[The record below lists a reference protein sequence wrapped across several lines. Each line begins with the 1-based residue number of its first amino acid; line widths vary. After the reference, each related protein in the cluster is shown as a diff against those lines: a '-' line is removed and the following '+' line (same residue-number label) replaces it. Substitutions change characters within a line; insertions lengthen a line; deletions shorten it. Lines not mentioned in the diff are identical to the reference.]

1 MNEPSTSGIGT
12 SAIGPGDIDGLAWAK
27 SGGLLPAIA
36 QHATTGDVLMLA
48 WMNPDALRE
57 TFVRGRAVFHSRS
70 RNALWEKGETSGN
83 VLHLRGVHVD
93 CDRDTLL
100 LLVDPAGPACHT
112 GMATCFGDRPL
123 TTAAPLAFLGTLER
137 VIAQRVAAG
146 ADGSY
151 TAKLHASGLRRMAQ
165 KVGEEGLEVALAAT
179 GEPDAQ
185 LLGEAADLLFHLEV
199 LLQAR
204 GLALADVVR
213 ELEARHRERTA

>member
-1 MNEPSTSGIGT
+1 MNEAATSRIG
-12 SAIGPGDIDGLAWAK
+12 AGDIDTLAWDK

-36 QHATTGDVLMLA
+36 QHATSGEVLMLA
-48 WMNPDALRE
+48 WMNREALRE
-57 TFVRGRAVFHSRS
+57 TFTRNRAVFFSRS
-70 RNALWEKGETSGN
+70 RASLWEKGETSGHT
-83 VLHLRGVHVD
+83 LQLIGVHVD

-100 LLVDPAGPACHT
+100 LLVDPVGPACHT
-112 GMATCFGDRPL
+112 GTATCFGDRPL
-123 TTAAPLAFLGTLER
+123 TAAAPLGFLGTLER
-137 VIAQRVAAG
+137 IIAQRIAAG

-179 GEPDAQ
+179 GEPDGA

-204 GLALADVVR
+204 GLGLADAVR
-213 ELEARHRERTA
+213 TLEDRHRERSA

>member
-1 MNEPSTSGIGT
+1 MNQPATSRIG
-12 SAIGPGDIDGLAWAK
+12 AGEIDTLAWDK

-36 QHATTGDVLMLA
+36 QHATTGEVLMLA
-48 WMNPDALRE
+48 WMNREALRE
-57 TFVRGRAVFHSRS
+57 TFTRNRAVFYSRS
-70 RNALWEKGETSGN
+70 RASLWEKGETSGHT
-83 VLHLRGVHVD
+83 LQLLGVHVD

-100 LLVDPAGPACHT
+100 LLVDPVGPACHT
-112 GMATCFGDRPL
+112 GTTTCFGDQPL
-123 TTAAPLAFLGTLER
+123 TAAAPLAFLGTLER
-137 VIAQRVAAG
+137 IIAQRIASG

-179 GEPDAQ
+179 GEPDGA

-213 ELEARHRERTA
+213 TLEARHRERSA

>member
-1 MNEPSTSGIGT
+1 MTQASSSSIG
-12 SAIGPGDIDGLAWAK
+12 ADDIESLAWDK

-36 QHATTGDVLMLA
+36 QHAASGEVLMLA
-48 WMNPDALRE
+48 WMNREALRE
-57 TFVRGRAVFHSRS
+57 TFARKRAVFYSRS
-70 RNALWEKGETSGN
+70 RARLWEKGETSGHT
-83 VLHLRGVHVD
+83 LQLLGVHVD

-100 LLVDPAGPACHT
+100 LLVDPVGPACHT
-112 GMATCFGDRPL
+112 GTATCFGDQPL
-123 TTAAPLAFLGTLER
+123 SAAAPLAFLGTLGR
-137 VIAQRVAAG
+137 IIAQRIAAG

-151 TAKLHASGLRRMAQ
+151 TAKLHAGGLRRMAQ

-179 GEPDAQ
+179 GEPDDA

-213 ELEARHRERTA
+213 TLEARHRERSA